1 MSKLLIVIIIGLLP
15 YFAISQTNVGEAK
28 AAFLLAEEFYA
39 KSDFKNALGFIDKAK
54 KSLGEGNCKIYY
66 LEILMRNEMYKSDKT
81 QYGMLMQAI
90 GAFQSSKD
98 IDAFNEEKVIEILK
112 IKMLLAQ
119 EQDNKRITD
128 SISLSE
134 KLRKE
139 KNFNEYKFTGW
150 TLNVPFNEIKSSK
163 SSHPFFSK
171 KLDQHEIKEVGRTY
185 HYNDKIVTWFGRK
198 EAAYFSINNGIKDS
212 VAAIAVGNDGLVKR
226 YIRLKLSKP
235 YYEKN
240 AFTKEQ
246 ADEYMKSMIESYS
259 RSLGFEPEKKTS
271 TLNDV
276 YITTDY
282 TWKKNDKWLTI
293 RSMIYYMKKEVDMQ
307 LHEIIGVD

>member
-1 MSKLLIVIIIGLLP
+1 MSKFLIVIIIGLLP
-15 YFAISQTNVGEAK
+15 YLAISQTNEGEAK

-66 LEILMRNEMYKSDKT
+66 LEILMRNEMYKFDKT
-81 QYGMLMQAI
+81 QYVLLMQAI

-98 IDAFNEEKVIEILK
+98 INAFNEEKVIEVLK

-119 EQDNKRITD
+119 EQDNKRIAD

-134 KLRKE
+134 KIRKE
-139 KNFNEYKFTGW
+139 KNFNEYNFRGW

-163 SSHPFFSK
+163 ENHPFFSK
-171 KLDQHEIKEVGRTY
+171 KLDRNEIKETGRTY
-185 HYNDKIVTWFGRK
+185 HYNDKMVSWFGRK
-198 EAAYFSINNGIKDS
+198 ESSWFFINNGIKDS
-212 VAAIAVGNDGLVKR
+212 VAAIAVGTDGIVKR
-226 YIRLKLSKP
+226 YVRLKLVKP

-246 ADEYMKSMIESYS
+246 ADEYMKSMIDSYS
-259 RSLGFEPEKKTS
+259 RSLGFEPEKRTT
-271 TLNDV
+271 TLNNV
-276 YITTDY
+276 YSTTDY
-282 TWKKNDKWLTI
+282 TWRKNNKWITI
-293 RSMIYYMKKEVDMQ
+293 RSMIYYLRKEVDFHV
-307 LHEIIGVD
+307 HETIGVD

>member
-1 MSKLLIVIIIGLLP
+1 MSKFLIVIIIGLLP
-15 YFAISQTNVGEAK
+15 YFAISQINVGEAK

-66 LEILMRNEMYKSDKT
+66 LEILMRNEMYKFDKT
-81 QYGMLMQAI
+81 HYGMLMQAI

-119 EQDNKRITD
+119 EQDNKRIAD

-134 KLRKE
+134 KIRKE
-139 KNFNEYKFTGW
+139 KNFNEYNFRGW

-163 SSHPFFSK
+163 ASHPFFSK

-198 EAAYFSINNGIKDS
+198 EAAYFSIYNGIKDS

-226 YIRLKLSKP
+226 YVRLRLSIP

-240 AFTKEQ
+240 ALTKEQ
-246 ADEYMKSMIESYS
+246 ADEYMKTTVDSYS
-259 RSLGFEPEKKTS
+259 KLFGFEPEKRTL
-271 TLNDV
+271 TLNNL

-282 TWKKNDKWLTI
+282 TWRKNNKWLTL
-293 RSMIYYMKKEVDMQ
+293 RSMTYNIKKVVDMQ